1 MREELIN
8 IASSNGYALQSALFD
23 LFIQFVFHSLFF
35 SSPWILFSYLLSGA
49 FIPKTVF
56 FSSLRSLRICGIRK
70 RGGDRSLRICGGDWK
85 SGSPHFTGTTKKE
98 KSTALITL

>member
-8 IASSNGYALQSALFD
+8 IASSKGYSLQSALFD
-23 LFIQFVFHSLFF
+23 LFIQFVSHSLFF

-56 FSSLRSLRICGIRK
+56 FSSVRSLRICGIRK
-70 RGGDRSLRICGGDWK
+70 RGGDRDWK

-98 KSTALITL
+98 ESTALITL